1 MNASTLLPGKKF
13 NMLIIREATK
23 IKWQKLNFFPRA
35 VCRKHELMQY
45 DLEMA
50 AQDLASKKQ
59 QCEELA
65 TGVSCFPLGSL
76 VLL

>member
-1 MNASTLLPGKKF
+1 MTDLSLLF
-13 NMLIIREATK
+13 
-23 IKWQKLNFFPRA
+23 RA

-50 AQDLASKKQ
+50 AQDLTSKKQ

-65 TGVSCFPLGSL
+65 TGVSLSTFFSRMGCFVVFFIVFFYFYFFNRESQTS
-76 VLL
+76 

>member
-1 MNASTLLPGKKF
+1 MA
-13 NMLIIREATK
+13 A
-23 IKWQKLNFFPRA
+23 FFFIPRA

-65 TGVSCFPLGSL
+65 TGVSGFPFINRIL

>member
-1 MNASTLLPGKKF
+1 MLKKRS
-13 NMLIIREATK
+13 LK
-23 IKWQKLNFFPRA
+23 IDIAVLFFPRA

-65 TGVSCFPLGSL
+65 TGVRVFRLEL
-76 VLL
+76 

>member
-1 MNASTLLPGKKF
+1 MEGNYFVTDLSLLF
-13 NMLIIREATK
+13 
-23 IKWQKLNFFPRA
+23 RA

-50 AQDLASKKQ
+50 AQDLTSKKQ

-65 TGVSCFPLGSL
+65 TGVSLFPLSSPRCL
-76 VLL
+76 FLNLFLT

>member
-1 MNASTLLPGKKF
+1 MTDLSLLF
-13 NMLIIREATK
+13 
-23 IKWQKLNFFPRA
+23 RA

-50 AQDLASKKQ
+50 AQDLTSKKQ

-65 TGVSCFPLGSL
+65 TGVSLSTFFFRMGCF
-76 VLL
+76 VVFLLFFFFIFNRESQTS

>member
-1 MNASTLLPGKKF
+1 
-13 NMLIIREATK
+13 
-23 IKWQKLNFFPRA
+23 
-35 VCRKHELMQY
+35 MQY

-65 TGVSCFPLGSL
+65 TGVSTLQVSDLLQQIKESAILEKCSMLVCFTGE
-76 VLL
+76 

>member
-1 MNASTLLPGKKF
+1 MNASTIPAGEKF

-23 IKWQKLNFFPRA
+23 IKWQHFFSPRA

-65 TGVSCFPLGSL
+65 TGVSCFLFGSL
-76 VLL
+76 VL

>member
-1 MNASTLLPGKKF
+1 
-13 NMLIIREATK
+13 
-23 IKWQKLNFFPRA
+23 
-35 VCRKHELMQY
+35 MQY

-65 TGVSCFPLGSL
+65 TGVSVFPFRSL
-76 VLL
+76 VLYQVSCGMSCGSNLRVPVAFTGE

>member
-1 MNASTLLPGKKF
+1 MVV
-13 NMLIIREATK
+13 
-23 IKWQKLNFFPRA
+23 FFFIPRA

-59 QCEELA
+59 QCEELS
-65 TGVSCFPLGSL
+65 TGVSDFPFRTL
-76 VLL
+76 VLV

>member
-1 MNASTLLPGKKF
+1 MAALFS
-13 NMLIIREATK
+13 
-23 IKWQKLNFFPRA
+23 PRA
-35 VCRKHELMQY
+35 VCRKQELMQY

-65 TGVSCFPLGSL
+65 TGVSCFLFGSL
-76 VLL
+76 VL

>member
-1 MNASTLLPGKKF
+1 MAAPF
-13 NMLIIREATK
+13 PP
-23 IKWQKLNFFPRA
+23 PRA

-65 TGVSCFPLGSL
+65 TGVSECFPCRSL

>member
-1 MNASTLLPGKKF
+1 MGGGLQSADHHRDVYAYSIDDILEDEDHYADQLKEYLF
-13 NMLIIREATK
+13 YVEAL
-23 IKWQKLNFFPRA
+23 WA
-35 VCRKHELMQY
+35 VGRKHELMQY

-65 TGVSCFPLGSL
+65 MGP
-76 VLL
+76 